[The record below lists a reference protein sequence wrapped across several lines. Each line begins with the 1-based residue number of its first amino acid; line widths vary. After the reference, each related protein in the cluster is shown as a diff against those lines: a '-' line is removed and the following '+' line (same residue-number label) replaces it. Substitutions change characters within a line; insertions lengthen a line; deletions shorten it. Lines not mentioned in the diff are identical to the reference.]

1 MPAKAPAKK
10 LTPNVRIMIE
20 KVTPEINGGK
30 FPIKRIVGERVV
42 VRANVFADGHDEVRA
57 VLLYRVCDSKSWQ
70 VAPMKSLGNDG
81 WAGSFTIE
89 SDRDY
94 CYTVRGYICE
104 FSSWVH
110 DLKKRLDAKADVS
123 ADLQIGSK
131 IIRETATRCKGAV
144 AEQLLKWADELAKP
158 KKTDAA
164 VKIALGDELYGIM
177 EANLDEGKC
186 VTYPKELFVTVDRQK
201 AMFSS
206 WYEIFPRSWGA
217 KPGVHGTFKEA
228 QRVLPEIARMGFDV
242 VYLPPIHPVGKS
254 YRKGKNNATQCLPGD
269 PGSPWAIGS
278 SEGGHKSV
286 NPQLGTLEDFK
297 AFIAKAKEYK
307 LEVALDI
314 AYQCSPD
321 HPYLKGHPGWFKW
334 RPDGTVQYAENPP
347 KKYED
352 IVPFNFDT
360 EDRQGLWEEL
370 KSIIVFWAEQGVRIF
385 RIDNPHTKPFLFW
398 DWMLAEVR
406 KTYPDAIFL
415 AEAFTRPNIMYR
427 LAKSGFTQS
436 YTYFT
441 WRNTKKEFEEY
452 LTELAQTEVA
462 DFFRP
467 NFWPNTPDILAE
479 HLQHAAR
486 PAFIMRAVLAATM
499 SSNWGIYGPAFELC
513 ENVPFPGKEEYNDNE
528 KYEIKKWDWDRPGNI
543 KDVITRLN
551 LIRRENPALQ
561 QTRNIRFCKIN
572 NDQLIAFYKATA
584 DFSNIVIVVVNLDPR
599 RTQGGML
606 EVPLYELGIVKERP
620 YAALDLMTG
629 EKYIWQGEKN
639 FVELNPAR
647 NGMHII
653 RVKRELHREQDFDYF
668 L

>member
-1 MPAKAPAKK
+1 
-10 LTPNVRIMIE
+10 
-20 KVTPEINGGK
+20 
-30 FPIKRIVGERVV
+30 
-42 VRANVFADGHDEVRA
+42 
-57 VLLYRVCDSKSWQ
+57 
-70 VAPMKSLGNDG
+70 
-81 WAGSFTIE
+81 
-89 SDRDY
+89 
-94 CYTVRGYICE
+94 
-104 FSSWVH
+104 
-110 DLKKRLDAKADVS
+110 
-123 ADLQIGSK
+123 
-131 IIRETATRCKGAV
+131 
-144 AEQLLKWADELAKP
+144 
-158 KKTDAA
+158 
-164 VKIALGDELYGIM
+164 
-177 EANLDEGKC
+177 
-186 VTYPKELFVTVDRQK
+186 VDRQK